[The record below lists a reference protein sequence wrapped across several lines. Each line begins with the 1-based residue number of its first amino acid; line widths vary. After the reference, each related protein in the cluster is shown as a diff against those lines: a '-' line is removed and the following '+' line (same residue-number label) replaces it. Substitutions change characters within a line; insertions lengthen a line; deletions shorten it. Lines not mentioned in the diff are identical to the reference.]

1 MAQNLQTISPIIPV
15 TDERL
20 NYPVSAPKDHKAK
33 VERYNDMLEDIY
45 QRELELNTIKLSLI
59 DMREQI
65 AQEARILEGVNTTD
79 IASQIQAAS
88 THDVVRSDSSDSDAE
103 QVLSDSSSSNGGRS
117 TAVTALAAQVQKK
130 VAKNIKTKAKGNRR
144 SKVPDAQLGGDWDY
158 KLELGRGSRGR
169 RASDA
174 SSDAEDDGADSA

>member
-1 MAQNLQTISPIIPV
+1 
-15 TDERL
+15 
-20 NYPVSAPKDHKAK
+20 
-33 VERYNDMLEDIY
+33 MLEDIY

-65 AQEARILEGVNTTD
+65 AQEARILEGVNTND
-79 IASQIQAAS
+79 LASHIHAAS
-88 THDVVRSDSSDSDAE
+88 THDTIKSDSSDFSDAE
-103 QVLSDSSSSNGGRS
+103 QVLSDSSSDKVGRS
-117 TAVTALAAQVQKK
+117 TAVTAVQKK

-158 KLELGRGSRGR
+158 KLELGRGSSGR

-174 SSDAEDDGADSA
+174 SSDAEGDDDESA